1 MKELRILPICITPF
15 SDDEI
20 YSILC
25 LNRNKYHVVIDKEN
39 PEYLLVCISHIV
51 LFDELFNQFRQFY
64 SDERVAI
71 FLGEEAISPDMN
83 LFDYAITYDD
93 QLEMGDRI
101 CRRPTILW
109 MRGGADI
116 SNKNE
121 IKDAERE
128 YETRKFCNF
137 IYSNSNAAPQRD
149 QLFWTLT
156 SYHKVDSF
164 GKQLHNCDAEVTR
177 KENNWFELFIRQKE
191 NYRFSVASE
200 NAFFSGY
207 TSEKIISSF
216 LAHTVPIYWG
226 NPNIAKE
233 FNSDA
238 FINCHDYSSLEDVL
252 KVVKKV
258 NEDKDLWCH
267 MVNQP
272 WRTNEQ
278 IVRQDEQ
285 IQMYKR
291 FTNHIFEQDIKDAKR
306 TYFGTHVWGYQHF
319 WLKEKK

>member
-1 MKELRILPICITPF
+1 MYHIITKRKRTNNLKELRILPFCITPF

-200 NAFFSGY
+200 NAFFQA
-207 TSEKIISSF
+207 I
-216 LAHTVPIYWG
+216 L
-226 NPNIAKE
+226 
-233 FNSDA
+233 
-238 FINCHDYSSLEDVL
+238 
-252 KVVKKV
+252 VK
-258 NEDKDLWCH
+258 
-267 MVNQP
+267 
-272 WRTNEQ
+272 R
-278 IVRQDEQ
+278 
-285 IQMYKR
+285 
-291 FTNHIFEQDIKDAKR
+291 
-306 TYFGTHVWGYQHF
+306 
-319 WLKEKK
+319 